1 MIKIEGAYGIASD
14 CKVRRC
20 CNRYIA
26 IDLEI
31 RAEDAN
37 SLKEI
42 MVKVIKCTREVGYQ
56 RWGHRFATHRP
67 EGVGRSARGE
77 RRQSHILNASY
88 GRGDTL
94 WRGFTATAQRALDAG
109 PL

>member
-42 MVKVIKCTREVGYQ
+42 MIRVIKCTREVGYQ
-56 RWGHRFATHRP
+56 R
-67 EGVGRSARGE
+67 
-77 RRQSHILNASY
+77 
-88 GRGDTL
+88 
-94 WRGFTATAQRALDAG
+94 
-109 PL
+109 

>member
-42 MVKVIKCTREVGYQ
+42 MVKVIKM
-56 RWGHRFATHRP
+56 H
-67 EGVGRSARGE
+67 EGSRLPTMGS
-77 RRQSHILNASY
+77 SLY
-88 GRGDTL
+88 YTP
-94 WRGFTATAQRALDAG
+94 T
-109 PL
+109 

>member
-37 SLKEI
+37 S
-42 MVKVIKCTREVGYQ
+42 Q
-56 RWGHRFATHRP
+56 RWGHRFTTHRP
-67 EGVGRSARGE
+67 LQVGRSARGE
-77 RRQSHILNASY
+77 RRQSNILNASY
-88 GRGDTL
+88 GHGDT
-94 WRGFTATAQRALDAG
+94 F
-109 PL
+109 